1 MFDLINAAWPH
12 RARRSL
18 TRAWPLL
25 ALLALTALCLSPAIG
40 TGYWAEDVY
49 YSAMIPSSPIL
60 NHSSWSAET
69 MFQIKHSIMVGRF
82 YPITPIITALA
93 FILFQQVAV
102 YKTYIIAITL
112 LDVALFHALI
122 RRMSGRKGFAVFA
135 TACTVVLF
143 QFRLTVDPMLGYY
156 AQIQWVTAAF
166 FVSLICLH
174 RALLERSTKFLILSV
189 LAYFI
194 CTLMYEMTY
203 ALVIIPLFLIARSRP
218 DRRRCVGLAVP
229 FFASAGF
236 SAGMTMLVRRNFPSD
251 NYVHH
256 TDFSLSGVC
265 HSLAYQLS
273 AGLPLSY
280 YTADPLR
287 LFSKGRDLSHW
298 FDWVMQ
304 PNVILVAV
312 VALAWFYQ
320 VLRRSRR
327 HSAEG
332 MEVTGE
338 GTLVGLGF
346 GLAIAPALLI
356 SISPFH
362 RSYISLGVGWIG
374 VMVQYY
380 GVGLLIAL
388 GSRRLLARRFCGG
401 SFGRW
406 KSLTVATILS
416 LILAVTFRA
425 NIEVATAIN
434 APPGS
439 DRHRQIAANHGSAW
453 HWHRVNM
460 IAAIDAGVL
469 GQVPAGSRVVLAN
482 QYPYW
487 HDSLYGQFFYT
498 KQTGK
503 RIETLPFVFPSQLAA
518 DAPTF
523 RVRDMIRNHKV
534 GLVVVTPVGNPQ
546 DRADSGRIFVKHPSI
561 QPNASELPRMLLVN
575 RAPGGEAANSAQVFR
590 IGKDLPTLR
599 LGSGWGLFALNSTQA
614 VDADRLKLVDDP
626 VQMASW
632 MQLIAPD
639 QTATRPSL
647 NSIQR

>member
-1 MFDLINAAWPH
+1 MFDLTNASWPH

-25 ALLALTALCLSPAIG
+25 ALLALTALCLSPSIG
-40 TGYWAEDVY
+40 TGYWAEDIY
-49 YSAMIPSSPIL
+49 YSAMIPSWPIL
-60 NHSSWSAET
+60 NHTSWFAET
-69 MFQIKHSIMVGRF
+69 MLQIKHSVLVGRF
-82 YPITPIITALA
+82 YPITPIITAVA
-93 FILFQQVAV
+93 FILFQQVAI
-102 YKTYIIAITL
+102 YKTYIITITL
-112 LDVALFHALI
+112 LDLVLFHALI

-143 QFRLTVDPMLGYY
+143 QFRLTVDPILGYY

-174 RALLERSTKFLILSV
+174 RALLERSTKFLIFSA
-189 LAYFI
+189 LAYFV
-194 CTLMYEMTY
+194 CTLTYEMTY
-203 ALVIIPLFLIARSRP
+203 ALVIIPLFLIAQRRPGWRRS
-218 DRRRCVGLAVP
+218 VWLAIP
-229 FFASAGF
+229 FLAAAGF
-236 SAGMTMLVRRNFPSD
+236 SAGMTMLVRRSFPSD
-251 NYVHH
+251 NYVHN
-256 TDFSLSGVC
+256 TDFGLSGVC
-265 HSLAYQLS
+265 HSLGYQLS

-280 YTADPLR
+280 YWADPLQ
-287 LFSKGRDLSHW
+287 LFSKGRGLSDW
-298 FDWVMQ
+298 FDWVLQ

-312 VALAWFYQ
+312 AGLAWFYQ

-327 HSAEG
+327 LSAEG

-338 GTLVGLGF
+338 GMLVGLGF
-346 GLAIAPALLI
+346 GLAVAPAILI

-388 GSRRLLARRFCGG
+388 GSWRLLAWRFRGG

-406 KSLTVATILS
+406 KSLTVAMTLS
-416 LILAVTFRA
+416 MILAVTFRA

-439 DRHRQIAANHGSAW
+439 DRYRQIAANHGSAW
-453 HWHRVNM
+453 HWHRLNM

-503 RIETLPFVFPSQLAA
+503 RIETLPSVLPTQLAA

-523 RVRDMIRNHKV
+523 RVRDMIRDHKV
-534 GLVVVTPVGNPQ
+534 GLVIVTSMGSPQ
-546 DRADSGRIFVKHPSI
+546 DRVDAGRIFVKHPSI
-561 QPNASELPRMLLVN
+561 RPNASELPLIFLVN
-575 RAPGGEAANSAQVFR
+575 RGPGAAADSVQVFR

-599 LGSGWGLFALNSTQA
+599 LGSGWGLFALNSAQA

-632 MQLIAPD
+632 MELIAPY
-639 QTATRPSL
+639 QTATHTSPGSTR
-647 NSIQR
+647 R